1 MNKFITVTPTIIS
14 PRELNPLKFSGKYI
28 IPINKIKFIAQYY
41 DAFGPYGG
49 YNYSAITLDD
59 DTVIKVK
66 ETTDEI
72 YELIEAC
79 S

>member
-1 MNKFITVTPTIIS
+1 MNKFITVTPAIIS

-49 YNYSAITLDD
+49 YNY
-59 DTVIKVK
+59 
-66 ETTDEI
+66 
-72 YELIEAC
+72 
-79 S
+79 